1 MEVSAMIME
10 TDRSETDPLS
20 TRASLPDENVS
31 LDFLVNALN
40 RAVVRKW
47 AAKTEETEYRT

>member
-1 MEVSAMIME
+1 MEVFAVIME
-10 TDRSETDPLS
+10 ADRSQPDPLS
-20 TRASLPDENVS
+20 TRASLPNENVS

-40 RAVVRKW
+40 RAVARKR